1 MYLPNS
7 PQSIDSRTNGPS
19 MIDYLGGFHESIRG
33 LLGKF
38 LHSRHGRRVHFVY
51 HTGYEYS
58 IGGVAWD
65 PLRAQRTIA
74 YLLDRGLIGERD
86 LSVPIPASLENIAR
100 VHTAEY
106 LDRLDHPETMES
118 VLGFSVT
125 DEGWQGLIDVQRLMT
140 GGTIQATRLA
150 LRTGCDA
157 VNLGGGF
164 HHADAERGA
173 GFCIVNDVA
182 VAIKRLRAKG
192 YGHRILVVDLDIHD
206 GNGTRIVFR
215 DDPTVY
221 TLSIHN
227 ETWDDRP
234 AVADSTIALGPD
246 VDDARYLEVIRRELP
261 PIVAAHKAAL
271 VLYVAGV
278 DPAADDQIGNWH
290 ISEEGLLTRDRMVL
304 EEVKRDGRRVPLVVV
319 LGGGYGGKAWRY
331 SARFYAWMLAGEEL
345 DPRED
350 IDAIVRRFRRIESEA
365 AGETQPRD
373 SAWGLSDEDLLPGL
387 AGAADSRMLSEYT
400 KVGFE
405 LQLERLGILNQ
416 VRAKGF
422 AAPTVTLD
430 TSELGN
436 TIRLFGNAD
445 RAELLMELRLR
456 RDRLALPGMEM
467 LYVEWLLLQN
477 PRAHFTA
484 DRSRLPGQEKPGL
497 GLLREIVALLVLI
510 CEQIEL
516 DGIMFVP
523 AHYYMAVLG
532 RRHLRF
538 IHAADAA
545 AFDAMQEAV
554 SERAL
559 ADATH
564 LIDQGA
570 VVDKATNVPI
580 KWHAPPMVLPV
591 SRRLWQSLNGTGFEE
606 EYSRIRSQLCYELRH
621 PS

>member
-1 MYLPNS
+1 MRDLL
-7 PQSIDSRTNGPS
+7 SR
-19 MIDYLGGFHESIRG
+19 FHESIRRS
-33 LLGKF
+33 LSRF
-38 LHSRHGRRVHFVY
+38 LHSLHGRRVHFVY
-51 HTGYEYS
+51 HGGYEYT
-58 IGGVAWD
+58 IGGIASD
-65 PLRAQRTIA
+65 PLRAQRTLA
-74 YLLDRGLIGERD
+74 YLLDQGLIGERD
-86 LSVPIPASLENIAR
+86 LSTPIPASLENISR
-100 VHTAEY
+100 VHTPAY
-106 LDRLDHPETMES
+106 LDRLDHTETMVS
-118 VLGFSVT
+118 VLGFSIT

-164 HHADAERGA
+164 HHANPERGA
-173 GFCIVNDVA
+173 GFCIINDVA

-192 YGHRILVVDLDIHD
+192 YQHRILVVDLDIHD
-206 GNGTRIVFR
+206 GNGTRVAFR
-215 DDPTVY
+215 NDPTVY

-246 VDDARYLEVIRRELP
+246 VDDDRYLEVIRRELP
-261 PIVAAHKAAL
+261 PVVANHKPGL

-290 ISEEGLLTRDRMVL
+290 ISDKGLLTRDRIVF
-304 EEVKRDGRRVPLVVV
+304 EQVKCDGRRVPLVVV

-331 SARFYAWMLAGEEL
+331 SARFYAWMLAGEEH
-345 DPRED
+345 DPQED
-350 IDAIVRRFRRIESEA
+350 IDAIVRRFRRIENEA
-365 AGETQPRD
+365 AAGTRPRD
-373 SAWGLSDEDLLPGL
+373 SAWRLSDEDLLPGL
-387 AGAADSRMLSEYT
+387 AGAADSRILGQYT

-416 VRAKGF
+416 IRAKGF

-430 TSELGN
+430 TSELGH
-436 TIRLFGNAD
+436 TIRLFGNTD

-456 RDRLALPGMEM
+456 RDRIAVPGMEM

-523 AHYYMAVLG
+523 AHYYMAALG
-532 RRHLRF
+532 HRHLRF
-538 IHAADAA
+538 VHAADAA

-554 SERAL
+554 NEQGL
-559 ADATH
+559 ADATR
-564 LIDQGA
+564 LIEQGA

-591 SRRLWQSLNGTGFEE
+591 GRRLRQSLQGAGFEE
-606 EYSRIRSQLCYELRH
+606 EYSRLRSQVCYELRH
-621 PS
+621 LS